1 MKRYDVVVVGG
12 GAAGMLA
19 AISAAS
25 EGTTVAL
32 LEKGGRLGRKILITG
47 GGRCN
52 LSNAGDLEQYMKN
65 IPGNGRFM
73 YSAFSIFFRPEL
85 IKLLEDLG
93 VKTKVEEN
101 DKIYPVSDQAQ
112 SVIEALAGYLSKL
125 GVNLFLNSPVSRLL
139 IENGKCQGI
148 QLENGEKIFA
158 SSIIIATGGASFPQ
172 TGSTGDG
179 YLMAESV
186 GHSLVELFPSAVAL
200 NCGDSYIINK
210 TLQGLSLQNVLL
222 TLYDDKGKK
231 LAKEKG
237 DIIFTHFG
245 LSGPGALRISRYVA
259 LNQKKLDSISLV
271 AKIDLWPEKHLD
283 TVLKELNQ
291 LFQNNSRKNLKNVL
305 QEYLPNRL
313 VTVCLDIL
321 GLVENMQVSQISKE
335 KINFIADFIKAIPLT
350 ITGTRPL
357 QEATVTGGG
366 VKVREIDPRTF
377 ASKLVDGLYF
387 AGEILDID
395 AHTGGYNMQCAFS
408 MGYAA
413 GKGAAQGA
421 LKAKPG

>member
-1 MKRYDVVVVGG
+1 MKKYDVIVVGG
-12 GAAGMLA
+12 GPAGMLA

-25 EGTTVAL
+25 EGASVTL
-32 LEKGGRLGRKILITG
+32 LEKGERLGRKILITG

-52 LSNAGDLEQYMKN
+52 LSNTGDLEQYMKN

-73 YSAFSIFFRPEL
+73 YSAFSVFFRPEL

-93 VKTKVEEN
+93 VKTKVEEK
-101 DKIYPVSDQAQ
+101 DKIYPVTDQAQ
-112 SVIEALAGYLSKL
+112 SVVEALANHLSKL
-125 GVNLFLNSPVSRLL
+125 GVKLFLNSPVSRLV
-139 IENGKCQGI
+139 IKDGECQGI
-148 QLENGEKIFA
+148 QLENGEQLFA

-179 YLMAESV
+179 YLIAESA

-200 NCGDSYIINK
+200 TSGDSYIINK
-210 TLQGLSLQNVLL
+210 ALQGLSLQNVFL
-222 TLYDDKGKK
+222 TLYDAKGKK

-259 LNQKKLDSISLV
+259 LTKKKLGSVSLV
-271 AKIDLWPEKHLD
+271 ASIDLWPEKHLD
-283 TVLKELNQ
+283 TVLKELSQ
-291 LFQNNSRKNLKNVL
+291 LFQNNSRKTLKNVL

-313 VTVCLDIL
+313 AIVCLDLL
-321 GLVENMQVSQISKE
+321 GLAEDMQVSQISKE
-335 KINFIADFIKAIPLT
+335 KINSIANFIKAIPLT

-366 VKVREIDPRTF
+366 VKVKEIDPRTF
-377 ASKLVDGLYF
+377 ASKLVNGLYF

-408 MGYAA
+408 MGYSA
-413 GKGAAQGA
+413 GKGAAQYA
-421 LKAKPG
+421 LRAKHS